1 MTVELAHPS
10 TEPLASRSP
19 TTPAH
24 PRWWFLWTTPGRI
37 LTIGVVL
44 SALVI
49 ASAFATSTTI
59 NDRQQALTTVLD
71 HTEPLSFAAGQLYT
85 TLSVADAAAAT
96 AFIAGSEPRDVRQ
109 RYEQAITDASVAVTR
124 ASSGLTD
131 EPMVQLLGR
140 VNAQL
145 SVYTGLVETARTNN
159 RAGNPVGSSYLSEAS
174 SLMQTQMLPDAQ
186 RLYEETSTRVD
197 AETTAS
203 TRIPGPV
210 ILVVLATLLFGAF
223 ANRWLA
229 RRTRR
234 RVNIGFV
241 AGGLAVLIMLIWVG
255 TALVISTLDS
265 RSAKDTAA
273 ESLKTVT
280 SLAITAQQARAD
292 ETLSLIR
299 RGDEDVRKQSY
310 YQRID
315 TMQQQLSDYLSRDDA
330 IDKSDLADAEQLLK
344 RWRAADDRI
353 NAYIAVGN
361 YQAATQVA
369 LGTGED
375 DSTPAFDRLDDALT
389 KGIEE
394 SRNQLRNDILNAR
407 RVLSGATVG
416 AAVLSVVGRARGG
429 AGVVAEAERVP
440 VMSACAKKS
449 LAMAFARRSAAVRAA
464 GGCWPAARTGAAA
477 MPTPGVTLAPPT
489 PAGMEELPPSRPRGR
504 RPTRATATAPRA
516 CARSP
521 TKAEADAA
529 VADHP
534 QPRPADRRPR
544 HRQQP
549 VQLPRPD
556 HRRDHRFRRRH
567 RRRGRAR
574 HLRHPV
580 AGRVPHPV
588 VGRPRHRTAE
598 QPGRRRRQDH
608 DASPV
613 SARSWCNFSTVYLNA
628 NQRILAPRDSTI
640 SQPSDLSGKRVCVA
654 KGTTSLRP
662 DPADHPAADHR
673 RRW

>member
-59 NDRQQALTTVLD
+59 NDRQAALTTVLN
-71 HTEPLSFAAGQLYT
+71 HTEPLAFAAGQLYT

-96 AFIAGSEPRDVRQ
+96 AFIAGAEPRDVRQ

-140 VNAQL
+140 VNAEL

-174 SLMQTQMLPDAQ
+174 ALMQTRILPDAQ
-186 RLYEETSTRVD
+186 RLYEETSDRVN

-234 RVNIGFV
+234 RINIGFV
-241 AGGLAVLIMLIWVG
+241 AGGMAVLIMLVWVG
-255 TALVISTLDS
+255 TALIISTADS

-280 SLAITAQQARAD
+280 NLAITAQQARAD

-315 TMQQQLSDYLSRDDA
+315 VMQQQLSDYLARDDV
-330 IDKSDLADAEQLLK
+330 IDKADLANAEQLLK

-369 LGTGED
+369 LGTSED
-375 DSTPAFDRLDDALT
+375 DSTPAFNKLDDALS

-394 SRNQLRNDILNAR
+394 SRTQLRNDILSAH

-416 AAVLSVVGRARGG
+416 AAVLSV
-429 AGVVAEAERVP
+429 
-440 VMSACAKKS
+440 
-449 LAMAFARRSAAVRAA
+449 MAA
-464 GGCWPAARTGAAA
+464 
-477 MPTPGVTLAPPT
+477 L
-489 PAGMEELPPSRPRGR
+489 
-504 RPTRATATAPRA
+504 
-516 CARSP
+516 
-521 TKAEADAA
+521 A
-529 VADHP
+529 VALGLW
-534 QPRPADRRPR
+534 PR
-544 HRQQP
+544 
-549 VQLPRPD
+549 
-556 HRRDHRFRRRH
+556 
-567 RRRGRAR
+567 
-574 HLRHPV
+574 
-580 AGRVPHPV
+580 
-588 VGRPRHRTAE
+588 
-598 QPGRRRRQDH
+598 
-608 DASPV
+608 
-613 SARSWCNFSTVYLNA
+613 
-628 NQRILAPRDSTI
+628 
-640 SQPSDLSGKRVCVA
+640 LSEYR
-654 KGTTSLRP
+654 
-662 DPADHPAADHR
+662 
-673 RRW
+673 

>member
-1 MTVELAHPS
+1 VTVELAHPS

-59 NDRQQALTTVLD
+59 NDRQRALTTVLN

-96 AFIAGSEPRDVRQ
+96 AFIAGAEPQDVRQ
-109 RYEQAITDASVAVTR
+109 RYQQAITDAASAVTR

-145 SVYTGLVETARTNN
+145 AVYTGLVETARTNN

-174 SLMQTQMLPDAQ
+174 ALMQTQILPDAQ
-186 RLYEETSTRVD
+186 RLYQQTSERVD
-197 AETTAS
+197 SETTAS

-210 ILVVLATLLFGAF
+210 ILVVFATLLFGAF

-255 TALVISTLDS
+255 TALVISTADS
-265 RSAKDTAA
+265 RSAKGTAA

-280 SLAITAQQARAD
+280 NLAITAQQARAD

-299 RGDEDVRKQSY
+299 RGDETIRKQSY

-315 TMQQQLSDYLSRDDA
+315 TMQQELSGYLSRDDA
-330 IDKSDLADAEQLLK
+330 IDKTDLADAEQLLK

-353 NAYIAVGN
+353 SAYIAVGN

-369 LGTGED
+369 LGTSED
-375 DSTPAFDRLDDALT
+375 DSTPAFNKLDTALS

-394 SRNQLRNDILNAR
+394 GRNQLRNDIVNAR

-416 AAVLSVVGRARGG
+416 AAMLSVV
-429 AGVVAEAERVP
+429 
-440 VMSACAKKS
+440 
-449 LAMAFARRSAAVRAA
+449 AA
-464 GGCWPAARTGAAA
+464 
-477 MPTPGVTLAPPT
+477 L
-489 PAGMEELPPSRPRGR
+489 
-504 RPTRATATAPRA
+504 
-516 CARSP
+516 
-521 TKAEADAA
+521 A
-529 VADHP
+529 VALGLW
-534 QPRPADRRPR
+534 PR
-544 HRQQP
+544 
-549 VQLPRPD
+549 
-556 HRRDHRFRRRH
+556 
-567 RRRGRAR
+567 
-574 HLRHPV
+574 
-580 AGRVPHPV
+580 
-588 VGRPRHRTAE
+588 
-598 QPGRRRRQDH
+598 
-608 DASPV
+608 
-613 SARSWCNFSTVYLNA
+613 
-628 NQRILAPRDSTI
+628 
-640 SQPSDLSGKRVCVA
+640 LSEYR
-654 KGTTSLRP
+654 
-662 DPADHPAADHR
+662 
-673 RRW
+673 